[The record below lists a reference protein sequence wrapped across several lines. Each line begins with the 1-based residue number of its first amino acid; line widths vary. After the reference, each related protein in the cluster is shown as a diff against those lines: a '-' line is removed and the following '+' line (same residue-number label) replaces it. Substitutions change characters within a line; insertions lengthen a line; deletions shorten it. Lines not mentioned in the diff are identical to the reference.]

1 MSIYYLAHR
10 ETMMKIPVRIRSIRQ
25 ETPTVKS
32 YTLDLKGQ
40 EFSFHPGQWVD
51 CYVDADG
58 ERGVAGYTLTSSPTT
73 AGMIELTV
81 KRSEEREV
89 THFMHEEAETG
100 NVIYIDGGQGDFYYL
115 REMGDSL
122 TLIAGEI
129 GITPL
134 MSMLRYVDEGTSD
147 VRAKLFYSVKAPP
160 EIIFRGQL
168 EEIAE
173 RNELINCV
181 FTVTQAGEEPWE
193 GHTGRIDGG
202 LLREEGVDLGG
213 IFFICGP
220 KPMGQD
226 MTEML
231 KDLGVAEERIRYEQ
245 WW

>member
-1 MSIYYLAHR
+1 
-10 ETMMKIPVRIRSIRQ
+10 MKIPVRIRSIRQ
-25 ETPTVKS
+25 ETHTVKS
-32 YTLDLKGQ
+32 YTLDLEGQ

-58 ERGVAGYTLTSSPTT
+58 QRGVAGYTLTSSPTT
-73 AGMIELTV
+73 EGTIELTI

-89 THFMHEEAETG
+89 TRFMHEEAETG
-100 NVIYIDGGQGDFYYL
+100 DVIYVDGGQGGFYYL

-122 TLIAGEI
+122 TLKAGGI

-147 VRAKLFYSVKAPP
+147 VRAKLVYSVKAPS

-173 RNELINCV
+173 RRERIDCV
-181 FTVTQAGEEPWE
+181 FTVTQPGGEPWE

-202 LLREEGVDLGG
+202 LLMDEGVDLGG

-226 MTEML
+226 MKEL
-231 KDLGVAEERIRYEQ
+231 LLGIGIPEERIRYEQ
-245 WW
+245 WWKPSKRFTQ

>member
-1 MSIYYLAHR
+1 
-10 ETMMKIPVRIRSIRQ
+10 MKIPVRIRSIRQ

-32 YTLDLKGQ
+32 YILDLGGQ
-40 EFSFHPGQWVD
+40 EFSFRPGQWVD

-100 NVIYIDGGQGDFYYL
+100 DVIYIDGGQGNFYYL
-115 REMGDSL
+115 REMGDSV
-122 TLIAGEI
+122 TLIAGGI

-147 VRAKLFYSVKAPP
+147 VRAKLFYSVKAPS
-160 EIIFRGQL
+160 EIIFRKQL
-168 EEIAE
+168 EEISG
-173 RNELINCV
+173 RNPSIDCV
-181 FTVTQAGEEPWE
+181 FTVTQTGEEPWE
-193 GHTGRIDGG
+193 GHTGRINGE

-226 MTEML
+226 MKEML

>member
-1 MSIYYLAHR
+1 
-10 ETMMKIPVRIRSIRQ
+10 MKIPVRIRSIRQ

-32 YTLDLKGQ
+32 YILDLEDQ
-40 EFSFHPGQWVD
+40 EFSFRPGQWVD
-51 CYVDADG
+51 CYVDAEG
-58 ERGVAGYTLTSSPTT
+58 QRGVAGYTLTSSPTT
-73 AGMIELTV
+73 EGTIELTV
-81 KRSEEREV
+81 KWSEEREV
-89 THFMHEEAETG
+89 TRFMHEEAETG
-100 NVIYIDGGQGDFYYL
+100 DVIYVDGGQGDFYYL
-115 REMGDSL
+115 REMGDSV
-122 TLIAGEI
+122 TLIAGGI

-147 VRAKLFYSVKAPP
+147 VRAKLFYSVKAPS

-193 GHTGRIDGG
+193 GHAGRIDGG

-226 MTEML
+226 MKEL
-231 KDLGVAEERIRYEQ
+231 LQGFGVAEERIRYEQ

>member
-1 MSIYYLAHR
+1 
-10 ETMMKIPVRIRSIRQ
+10 MKIPVRIRSIRQ

-32 YTLDLKGQ
+32 YTLDLEGQ
-40 EFSFHPGQWVD
+40 EFSFRPGQWVD
-51 CYVDADG
+51 CHVDADG

-100 NVIYIDGGQGDFYYL
+100 DVIYIDGGQGDFYYL
-115 REMGDSL
+115 REMGDSV
-122 TLIAGEI
+122 TLIAGGI

-147 VRAKLFYSVKAPP
+147 VRAKLFYSVKAPS
-160 EIIFRGQL
+160 EIIFRKQL
-168 EEIAE
+168 EEISG
-173 RNELINCV
+173 RNPSIDCV

-226 MTEML
+226 MKEML

>member
-1 MSIYYLAHR
+1 
-10 ETMMKIPVRIRSIRQ
+10 MKIPVRIRSIRQ

-32 YTLDLKGQ
+32 YTLDLEGQ
-40 EFSFHPGQWVD
+40 KFSFRPGQWVD
-51 CYVDADG
+51 CYVDAEG

-73 AGMIELTV
+73 EGTIELTV

-89 THFMHEEAETG
+89 TRFMHEEAETG
-100 NVIYIDGGQGDFYYL
+100 DVIYVDGGQGDFYYL

-122 TLIAGEI
+122 TLIAGGI

-147 VRAKLFYSVKAPP
+147 VRAKLFYSVKAPS

-168 EEIAE
+168 GEVAE
-173 RNELINCV
+173 RNEWIDCV
-181 FTVTQAGEEPWE
+181 FTVTQPGKEPWE
-193 GHTGRIDGG
+193 GHTGRIDSG
-202 LLREEGVDLGG
+202 LLMEEGADLGG

-226 MTEML
+226 MKEL
-231 KDLGVAEERIRYEQ
+231 LQGFGVAEERIRYEQ

>member
-1 MSIYYLAHR
+1 
-10 ETMMKIPVRIRSIRQ
+10 MKIPVRIRSIRQ

-32 YTLDLKGQ
+32 YILDLGGQ
-40 EFSFHPGQWVD
+40 EFSFRPGQWVD

-73 AGMIELTV
+73 EGTIELTV

-89 THFMHEEAETG
+89 TRFMHEEAETG
-100 NVIYIDGGQGDFYYL
+100 DVIYVDGGQGDFYYL
-115 REMGDSL
+115 REMGDSV
-122 TLIAGEI
+122 TLIAGGI

-147 VRAKLFYSVKAPP
+147 VRARLIYSVKVPS
-160 EIIFRGQL
+160 EIIFRRQL
-168 EEIAE
+168 EEIAR
-173 RNELINCV
+173 RNERIGCV
-181 FTVTQAGEEPWE
+181 FTVTRPGGELWE
-193 GHTGRIDGG
+193 GHTGRIDDG
-202 LLREEGVDLGG
+202 LLRTEGASLEG

-226 MTEML
+226 MEETL
-231 KDLGVAEERIRYEQ
+231 KGLGVAEERIRYEQ

>member
-1 MSIYYLAHR
+1 
-10 ETMMKIPVRIRSIRQ
+10 MKIPVRIRSIRQ

-32 YTLDLKGQ
+32 YTLDLEGQ

-100 NVIYIDGGQGDFYYL
+100 DVIYIDGGQGDFCYL

-122 TLIAGEI
+122 TLIAGGI

-134 MSMLRYVDEGTSD
+134 MSMLRFVDEGTSD
-147 VRAKLFYSVKAPP
+147 VRAKLFYSVKAPS
-160 EIIFRGQL
+160 EIIFRKQL
-168 EEIAE
+168 EEISG
-173 RNELINCV
+173 RNPSIDCV

-226 MTEML
+226 MKEML

>member
-1 MSIYYLAHR
+1 
-10 ETMMKIPVRIRSIRQ
+10 MKIPVRIRSIRQ

-32 YTLDLKGQ
+32 YILDLGGQ
-40 EFSFHPGQWVD
+40 EFSFRPGQWVD

-73 AGMIELTV
+73 EGTIELTV

-89 THFMHEEAETG
+89 TRFMHEEAETG
-100 NVIYIDGGQGDFYYL
+100 DVIYIDGGQGDFYYL

-122 TLIAGEI
+122 TLIAGGI

-147 VRAKLFYSVKAPP
+147 VRAKLVYSVKAPS
-160 EIIFRGQL
+160 EIISRGPL
-168 EEIAE
+168 EEISG
-173 RNELINCV
+173 RNPSIDCV
-181 FTVTQAGEEPWE
+181 FTVTQAGEELWE
-193 GHTGRIDGG
+193 GHIGRIDGG
-202 LLREEGVDLGG
+202 LLMKEGVDLGG

-226 MTEML
+226 MKEML

>member
-1 MSIYYLAHR
+1 
-10 ETMMKIPVRIRSIRQ
+10 MKIPVRIRSIRQ

-32 YTLDLKGQ
+32 YILDLGGQ
-40 EFSFHPGQWVD
+40 EFSFRPGQWVD

-100 NVIYIDGGQGDFYYL
+100 DVIYIDGGQGDFYYL
-115 REMGDSL
+115 REMGDSV
-122 TLIAGEI
+122 TLIAGGI

-147 VRAKLFYSVKAPP
+147 VRAKLFYSVKAPS
-160 EIIFRGQL
+160 EIIFRKQL
-168 EEIAE
+168 EEISG
-173 RNELINCV
+173 RNPSIDCV

-193 GHTGRIDGG
+193 GHTGRINGE

-226 MTEML
+226 MKEML

>member
-1 MSIYYLAHR
+1 
-10 ETMMKIPVRIRSIRQ
+10 MKIPVRIRSIRQ

-32 YTLDLKGQ
+32 YILDLGGQ
-40 EFSFHPGQWVD
+40 EFSFRPGQWVD

-89 THFMHEEAETG
+89 TRFMHEEAETG
-100 NVIYIDGGQGDFYYL
+100 DVIYIDGGQGDFYYL

-122 TLIAGEI
+122 TLIAGGI
-129 GITPL
+129 GMTPL

-147 VRAKLFYSVKAPP
+147 VRAKLVYSVKAPS
-160 EIIFRGQL
+160 EIISRRQL
-168 EEIAE
+168 EEISG
-173 RNELINCV
+173 RNPSIDCV

-226 MTEML
+226 MKEML

>member
-1 MSIYYLAHR
+1 
-10 ETMMKIPVRIRSIRQ
+10 MKIPVRIMSIIQ
-25 ETPTVKS
+25 ETPTLKS
-32 YTLDLKGQ
+32 YILDLEGQ
-40 EFSFHPGQWVD
+40 EFSFRPGQWVD

-73 AGMIELTV
+73 EGTVELTV

-89 THFMHEEAETG
+89 TRFMHEEAEEG
-100 NVIYIDGGQGDFYYL
+100 DVIYVDGGQGEFYYL

-122 TLIAGEI
+122 TLIAGGI

-134 MSMLRYVDEGTSD
+134 MSMLRYVDEGTSNI
-147 VRAKLFYSVKAPP
+147 RAKLFYSVKAPS

-173 RNELINCV
+173 RNEWIDCV
-181 FTVTQAGEEPWE
+181 FTVTQPRGEPWE
-193 GHTGRIDGG
+193 GYTGRIDGG
-202 LLREEGVDLGG
+202 LLLGERVDLRG

-226 MTEML
+226 MKEIL
-231 KDLGVAEERIRYEQ
+231 QNLGVPEERIRFEQ